1 MNKHE
6 SFELIAEGARENWL
20 AARAANDIGSCI
32 PTSKIPR
39 EELEALIAHCETE
52 LRERDRKE
60 KEDLYMG
67 MFDNLITNLTGE
79 VF

>member
-52 LRERDRKE
+52 LRERDAKE
-60 KEDLYMG
+60 QVDHCMNE
-67 MFDNLITNLTGE
+67 FDNLIESLTGAP
-79 VF
+79 F